1 MKKSLYNISQ
11 EYMELADQL
20 TDGEA
25 TPELET
31 ALAINETEL
40 QTKGACYGMIVK
52 EMEADCEI
60 IDMEIKRLTALKK
73 SRENAIDRLK
83 ANLSGAMQLYG
94 LLEIK
99 TPIMKINFR
108 KSESVEVTDME
119 VLPEDYKTTKLVEQA
134 DKVKLKADI
143 KAGFEIPGAQL
154 VTKENLQIK

>member
-1 MKKSLYNISQ
+1 MKKSLYSISQ

-40 QTKGACYGMIVK
+40 QTKGVCYGFIVK
-52 EMEADCEI
+52 EMEADCEVI
-60 IDMEIKRLTALKK
+60 EMEIKRLTALKK
-73 SRENAIDRLK
+73 SRENAMERLK
-83 ANLSGAMQLYG
+83 NNLSGAMQLYG

-99 TPIMKINFR
+99 TPLLKINFR

-119 VLPEDYKTTKLVEQA
+119 ALPDEYVVSKTTEA
-134 DKVKLKADI
+134 PDKVKLKADI
-143 KAGFEIPGAQL
+143 KAGIEIPGAQL
-154 VTKENLQIK
+154 VTKENIQIK